1 MKYESAKKVRSFFFF
16 FIRVKITF
24 ESMQTV
30 ICLTHRYFHLF
41 LLRLRTN
48 LALALC
54 ILCGVASP
62 SPFMEH
68 IPTCSSQ
75 PTFFLSRNSSL
86 SSEPLSVHFSQMLP
100 LPSLDFKFFESR
112 AHIEFSLSLIFSSTV
127 LSMQQEFHEYVM
139 CFLFTLGSIFYLQKP
154 MVGLILFKQCFIS
167 LVIAKFL
174 YY

>member
-1 MKYESAKKVRSFFFF
+1 MKYEPAKKVRKNFFLMG
-16 FIRVKITF
+16 VKITS
-24 ESMQTV
+24 ESMQIV
-30 ICLTHRYFHLF
+30 ICSIRRSLHPF
-41 LLRLRTN
+41 LLRPRTN

-54 ILCGVASP
+54 IFRGAASP
-62 SPFMEH
+62 GPFAEH

-75 PTFFLSRNSSL
+75 PRLSLSRNSSL

-112 AHIEFSLSLIFSSTV
+112 AHTEFSLFLIFSSTV
-127 LSMQQEFHEYVM
+127 LSMQQELHECVM
-139 CFLFTLGSIFYLQKP
+139 CFLFALGSIFYLQRP
-154 MVGLILFKQCFIS
+154 PVGLIIFKQFFIS